1 MADLM
6 VPISTYILHVLWTGM
21 DTDGMQ
27 VPYIHIAPPYFHSIV
42 YDIGMQMV
50 PVWTFQ
56 WYR

>member
-56 WYR
+56 R